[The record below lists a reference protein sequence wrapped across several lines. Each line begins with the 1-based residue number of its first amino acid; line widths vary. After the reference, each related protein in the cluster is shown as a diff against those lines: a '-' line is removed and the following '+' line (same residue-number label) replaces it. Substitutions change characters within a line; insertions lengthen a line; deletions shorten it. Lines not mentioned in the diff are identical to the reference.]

1 MHTARR
7 PGSTQGGHQGRGVT
21 HCAAPSYIACGST
34 SGSARPSSLHSDMPL
49 SPRLRGPTAPGASLR
64 HAAWGGIMQRVAA
77 GCIVGVLVVAAAAV
91 GVAAAAEPE
100 QQCAGRGEP
109 ASVIGACADLSWM
122 CAAHSTVCAAY
133 VRGALNRARLRAR
146 GGGRIEAADYPVWR
160 QHHRAGR
167 GPLRLGGR
175 AHGGLLTEG
184 RRHQPRVFRL
194 QLGGGTVRSVCPH
207 LLRSGGTAHAIGLT
221 GARAGPCCSSPAG
234 SACVVRA
241 AAPSW

>member
-34 SGSARPSSLHSDMPL
+34 SGSARPSSLHSMPL
-49 SPRLRGPTAPGASLR
+49 SPRLRGPRQRPERVCAR
-64 HAAWGGIMQRVAA
+64 VRCAAGMQRVAA

-194 QLGGGTVRSVCPH
+194 QLGGGTVSVCPH